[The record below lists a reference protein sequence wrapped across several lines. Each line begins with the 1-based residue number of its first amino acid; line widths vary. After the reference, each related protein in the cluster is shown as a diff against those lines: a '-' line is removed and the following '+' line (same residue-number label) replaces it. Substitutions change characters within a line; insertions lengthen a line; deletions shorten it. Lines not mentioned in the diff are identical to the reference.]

1 MFLSRFR
8 PWRNIQPRK
17 DVGRLNCM
25 FIVTSMPVGGAET
38 LLVNMMRRMDSDRFK
53 PELVCTKDPGP
64 LGLELS
70 SEFRVHSNILAS
82 KFDPRGLPRLVRLMI
97 KRRTDVVITV
107 NAGDNMFWGRM
118 AAHVAGVPAIAAAL
132 HSTGWPD
139 GVGRMN
145 RWLTG
150 ITDAFIGVA
159 DSHGN
164 FLRDVEKFPAEKVN
178 VIRNGI
184 DCDRFQPDPEAAKSV
199 REELNLPADTP
210 LVGIVAALRSEKN
223 HTMLV
228 RAAAK
233 VRDEHPNAHWII
245 VGDGPERPAIEAA
258 AAELNMTDRIH
269 LLGTR
274 SDTPRLVAALDVFTL
289 CSLNEASPVSIL
301 EALSCEVPVM
311 ATNVG
316 SIGESIVEGVT
327 GHMIESEDTDAMAKS
342 VCGLLADPDRRR
354 KYGKAGREL
363 VLKTGSLQSMVAG
376 YEALATQ
383 LYDAQVQAYANR
395 YARKSPQKAR
405 IGRTMH
411 ASELKK

>member
-1 MFLSRFR
+1 MLLSRFR
-8 PWRNIQPRK
+8 PWRKIPHRSEA
-17 DVGRLNCM
+17 GRLNVM
-25 FIVTSMPVGGAET
+25 FVVTSMPVGGAET
-38 LLVNMMRRMDSDRFK
+38 LLVNLMRRMDPKRFK
-53 PELVCTKDPGP
+53 PELVCTKEPGP
-64 LGLELS
+64 LGVEIS
-70 SEFRVHSNILAS
+70 SEFTVHSNLLAG
-82 KFDPRGLPRLVRLMI
+82 KFDLRVLPRLVQLMRR
-97 KRRTDVVITV
+97 RRTDVMITV
-107 NAGDNMFWGRM
+107 SAGDNMFWGRL
-118 AAHVAGVPAIAAAL
+118 AAHVAGVPAIASAL

-145 RWLTG
+145 RLLTG
-150 ITDAFIGVA
+150 MTDAFIGVA
-159 DSHGN
+159 QSHGD

-184 DCDRFQPDPEAAKSV
+184 DCDRFCPDPEAGQSL

-233 VRDEHPNAHWII
+233 VRDAHPDAHWII
-245 VGDGPERPAIEAA
+245 VGDGPERGKIEAA
-258 AAELNMTDRIH
+258 AAELNISDRIH

-301 EALSCEVPVM
+301 EALSCGVPVM

-327 GHMIESEDTDAMAKS
+327 GHLIESEDTDAMADRVS
-342 VCGLLADPDRRR
+342 SLLADPDRRR
-354 KYGKAGREL
+354 KFGKAGREL

-376 YEALATQ
+376 YEDLAVKM
-383 LYDAQVQAYANR
+383 YDAQAQAYAE
-395 YARKSPQKAR
+395 RKTSKQPSKAR
-405 IGRTMH
+405 IGRSMH
-411 ASELKK
+411 ASEMRK